1 MSHTHVP
8 VTTRQDVTPQG
19 TENEVLPM
27 FLDYY
32 ERFPGY
38 GLWAA
43 VEKST
48 ERFCRLVPFST
59 SRRRPARRTRAQL
72 PAAQIGLGKGCV
84 RWWACRRMGQGGR
97 RRKWRRRELNPR
109 KMPPPELWLE
119 ESRNA
124 SARSLAGVGRTPSG
138 AVTARRRAPVGEPG
152 RRTFC
157 PAHRGGWDRKDAPRH
172 GIEQT
177 RAQVGLRR
185 SLGRLLGGGARSSLL
200 GVRRGGGES
209 PRQEGPG
216 GHARRSR
223 PDRCGARPTLSAVR
237 GRPADGARGRPCAG
251 KAAPLRGGCNAPR
264 ALGPRSRLAPR
275 PRRRP
280 LGRRL
285 DA

>member
-72 PAAQIGLGKGCV
+72 PAAEIGLGKGCV

-138 AVTARRRAPVGEPG
+138 AVTARRRAPRRRERGRHRCRDR
-152 RRTFC
+152 RRT
-157 PAHRGGWDRKDAPRH
+157 A
-172 GIEQT
+172 
-177 RAQVGLRR
+177 LRR
-185 SLGRLLGGGARSSLL
+185 D
-200 GVRRGGGES
+200 
-209 PRQEGPG
+209 PRE
-216 GHARRSR
+216 
-223 PDRCGARPTLSAVR
+223 
-237 GRPADGARGRPCAG
+237 
-251 KAAPLRGGCNAPR
+251 R
-264 ALGPRSRLAPR
+264 A
-275 PRRRP
+275 
-280 LGRRL
+280 
-285 DA
+285 